1 MKALLLAACMLA
13 AAPAFA
19 DNKAEA
25 VALFDEASKDFK
37 AGNFE
42 KACAAFKKSNELHPD
57 SGTRGSLAR
66 CYEKL
71 GKVVSAWKL
80 WVDLSTTAP
89 VALRP
94 DAAARA
100 QKLEPRLSKV
110 AIKHDAGVTV
120 LVNGARF
127 EGGDQAIDPGTYPI
141 VASADGFEAWNGTV
155 TVVEGKTETVTV
167 PALKKIVVQQQIDTQ
182 PAPIEGRPA
191 AKSSR
196 KTIGYVSIGVGGAL
210 VGTALVLG
218 YVAKSRYDDANDIC
232 GGDVD
237 VCSGDLAAAQDKVD
251 SARTMGNVSTVTAIV
266 GAAAVV
272 TGIVLVVTAPKR
284 KSGVAIAP
292 AVGSDGGGIVVTGG
306 F

>member
-1 MKALLLAACMLA
+1 MKALVLAACVLA

-42 KACAAFKKSNELHPD
+42 KACASFKKSNELHPD

-94 DAAARA
+94 DAASRA

-110 AIKHDAGVTV
+110 TVQRPANVVV
-120 LVNGARF
+120 LVDGVKF
-127 EGGDQAIDPGTYPI
+127 EGDTQPIDPGTYPV
-141 VASADGFEAWNGTV
+141 VASADGFEAWTGQV
-155 TVVEGKTETVTV
+155 TVAEGKTETVAV
-167 PALKKIVVQQQIDTQ
+167 PALKKIVVQQQVDPQ
-182 PAPIEGRPA
+182 PAPIVERPA
-191 AKSSR
+191 PKSSR

-251 SARTMGNVSTVTAIV
+251 SARTMGNVSTVTAII

-272 TGIVLVVTAPKR
+272 TGVVLVVTAPKR
-284 KSGVAIAP
+284 TSGVAIAP
-292 AVGSDGGGIVVTGG
+292 SVGSDGAGIVVTGG